1 MPMQLRDLGRTALL
15 CVIAGSADAIAF
27 LRYNT
32 FVGAMTGNT
41 ILLGI
46 DLASW
51 RLDRAAF
58 HFSIIAV
65 FLAAVIATRF
75 ALKIR
80 CPAGVPL
87 LLAAIMLG
95 GSELIASE
103 WSATICAA
111 ALAMQNAT
119 VRIIGG
125 VSVNTVFITG
135 DLVTL
140 GAAVPEAADPRRQT
154 TIAVMS
160 TAWIAYAAGAI
171 IGAVALHAIGHPMI
185 VPAVLA
191 LVAAGVELTQP
202 RSRA

>member
-1 MPMQLRDLGRTALL
+1 M
-15 CVIAGSADAIAF
+15 
-27 LRYNT
+27 
-32 FVGAMTGNT
+32 
-41 ILLGI
+41 
-46 DLASW
+46 
-51 RLDRAAF
+51 
-58 HFSIIAV
+58 
-65 FLAAVIATRF
+65 
-75 ALKIR
+75 
-80 CPAGVPL
+80 PL

-95 GSELIASE
+95 GSDSSPADGAPYDLCR
-103 WSATICAA
+103 SARHAKCHGSH
-111 ALAMQNAT
+111 
-119 VRIIGG
+119 IGG
-125 VSVNTVFITG
+125 VLVNTVFITG

-185 VPAVLA
+185 VPAVLV